1 METSTTSTNHLC
13 SVSSLF
19 LVSCLG
25 LDGVDALRM
34 AQCLVPDSFCNLR
47 SSYITRVVNHV
58 VKNNIVNEKSYKR
71 IQNIALGVR
80 YFRREA
86 TSNGFTEELKEL
98 TALTGKAHT
107 AFVAP
112 PVSRCIHQD
121 CKLYNI
127 EG

>member
-1 METSTTSTNHLC
+1 M
-13 SVSSLF
+13 
-19 LVSCLG
+19 
-25 LDGVDALRM
+25 
-34 AQCLVPDSFCNLR
+34 
-47 SSYITRVVNHV
+47 
-58 VKNNIVNEKSYKR
+58 NEKSYKR

>member
-1 METSTTSTNHLC
+1 M
-13 SVSSLF
+13 
-19 LVSCLG
+19 
-25 LDGVDALRM
+25 
-34 AQCLVPDSFCNLR
+34 
-47 SSYITRVVNHV
+47 
-58 VKNNIVNEKSYKR
+58 KSYKC

-86 TSNGFTEELKEL
+86 TSNGFTEERKEL

-107 AFVAP
+107 AFVTP
-112 PVSRCIHQD
+112 PVSRCLHQD